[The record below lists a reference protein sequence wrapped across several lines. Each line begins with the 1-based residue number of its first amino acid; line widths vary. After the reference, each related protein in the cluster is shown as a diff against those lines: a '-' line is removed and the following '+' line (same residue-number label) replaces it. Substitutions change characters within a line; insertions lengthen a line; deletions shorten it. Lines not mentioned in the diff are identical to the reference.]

1 MMSAPRAGEM
11 SPRTKARV
19 GGALF
24 LATIIGGIVAQE
36 GLAGGL
42 IVGGD
47 AAATAN
53 NIIAHQSLFRAAFAV
68 YMVEMSCQ
76 VAMVAV
82 FYDLFMPVD
91 HSIARASAAFG
102 YIGCGIKAL
111 SRLFMYAPLFVL
123 DGSSYLSGFDPK
135 QLQAIS
141 FVLIRINELGAAIAM
156 VFFAFDTVLKG
167 YLMIRATFLP
177 KVLGVLGMISGAA
190 WLAFIYP
197 PLGYM
202 LNLPITLVALVASV
216 GLIGWLIVRGV
227 DEHKWYETVAA
238 SASSVWR

>member
-1 MMSAPRAGEM
+1 M
-11 SPRTKARV
+11 SPRTKARLA
-19 GGALF
+19 GALF
-24 LATIIGGIVAQE
+24 LTTIIGGIVAQE

-53 NIIAHQSLFRAAFAV
+53 NIMAHQSLFRAAFAV

-123 DGSSYLSGFDPK
+123 GGSSYLSVFDPK

-141 FVLIRINELGAAIAM
+141 YVLLRINEQGAAIAM
-156 VFFAFDTVLKG
+156 VFFAFDTLLKG

-177 KVLGVLGMISGAA
+177 KVLGVLGLISGAG

-197 PLGYM
+197 PLGYA

-216 GLIGWLIVRGV
+216 ALIGWLIVRGV
-227 DEHKWYETVAA
+227 DQRKWYETVAA

>member
-1 MMSAPRAGEM
+1 MTSGPRTGEM
-11 SPRTKARV
+11 SPRAKARL
-19 GGALF
+19 GGVLF

-141 FVLIRINELGAAIAM
+141 FVLIRINELGAEIAL
-156 VFFAFDTVLKG
+156 FFSAFDPVRRVS
-167 YLMIRATFLP
+167 LMIGPPFLRR
-177 KVLGVLGMISGAA
+177 VLGFRGMIGGAA
-190 WLAFIYP
+190 GLPFISP

-202 LNLPITLVALVASV
+202 LNLP
-216 GLIGWLIVRGV
+216 
-227 DEHKWYETVAA
+227 
-238 SASSVWR
+238 

>member
-1 MMSAPRAGEM
+1 M
-11 SPRTKARV
+11 SPRTKARLA
-19 GGALF
+19 GALF
-24 LATIIGGIVAQE
+24 LTTIIGGIVAQE

-53 NIIAHQSLFRAAFAV
+53 NIMAHQSLFRAAFAV

-123 DGSSYLSGFDPK
+123 GGSSYLSVFDPK
-135 QLQAIS
+135 QLQAGSSEIRNW
-141 FVLIRINELGAAIAM
+141 LIAVEAVKELDLEW
-156 VFFAFDTVLKG
+156 VEYVPG
-167 YLMIRATFLP
+167 YRSPALTGTGLCF
-177 KVLGVLGMISGAA
+177 AA
-190 WLAFIYP
+190 WRT
-197 PLGYM
+197 
-202 LNLPITLVALVASV
+202 LP
-216 GLIGWLIVRGV
+216 
-227 DEHKWYETVAA
+227 
-238 SASSVWR
+238 